1 MLGPAPCA
9 LIRPTPPIGPPVL
22 PATFAKSAIDIGLNF
37 SASAP
42 SGFTWACSNTTWSGL
57 ASHSLHARAQ
67 GSGLVCFA
75 ASTVALE
82 PAKAERRPPG
92 GEFQPGGDGARV
104 VGRTFS

>member
-9 LIRPTPPIGPPVL
+9 LIRPTPPMGPPVL

-42 SGFTWACSNTTWSGL
+42 SVFTWPCSNTTWSGL

-67 GSGLVCFA
+67 RSVLICFA
-75 ASTVALE
+75 ASTIAIE
-82 PAKAERRPPG
+82 PEKAERLPPVRKLK
-92 GEFQPGGDGARV
+92 PSDPV
-104 VGRTFS
+104 SPMIGRTF